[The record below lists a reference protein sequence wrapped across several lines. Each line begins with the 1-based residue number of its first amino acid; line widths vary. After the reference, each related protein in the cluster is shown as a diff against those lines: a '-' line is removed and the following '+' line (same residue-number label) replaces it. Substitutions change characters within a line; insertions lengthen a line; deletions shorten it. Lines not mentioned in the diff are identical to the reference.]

1 MDALKLSTLA
11 KIDLLGDQFLVEFIN
26 DTIEFYLRSKKVS
39 FLSKYAET
47 LQGAHNVI
55 PIREFIIGLIKLSLR
70 KTHMASS
77 LDQYKHTIVENFESH
92 GFSFDGSESMQIN
105 PKTVDIIS
113 ASIFARRT
121 EL

>member
-1 MDALKLSTLA
+1 MDALKSSTLA

-26 DTIEFYLRSKKVS
+26 DTIEFYMRNKRVA

-55 PIREFIIGLIKLSLR
+55 PIREFIIGLVKLSLR
-70 KTHMASS
+70 KTHMAST
-77 LDQYKHTIVENFESH
+77 LEQYKHSIVENFESH
-92 GFSFDGSESMQIN
+92 GLSLEEGETYQIN
-105 PKTVDIIS
+105 PKTIDIIA

-121 EL
+121 EF